1 MSSLVFVLDRKT
13 TLINQ
18 IRKPLEDINGYFIQA
33 KFNLTT
39 TTPPDTVIFSALDS
53 FIGNIAS
60 IGSEKR
66 EVIELKQRIKE
77 SLGSDIS

>member
-1 MSSLVFVLDRKT
+1 MSSLVFVFDRKT

-39 TTPPDTVIFSALDS
+39 PPDTVIFSALDS
-53 FIGNIAS
+53 FIDNIAS
-60 IGSEKR
+60 VGSEKR
-66 EVIELKQRIKE
+66 EVMELKQRIKE
-77 SLGSDIS
+77 SLESDIS